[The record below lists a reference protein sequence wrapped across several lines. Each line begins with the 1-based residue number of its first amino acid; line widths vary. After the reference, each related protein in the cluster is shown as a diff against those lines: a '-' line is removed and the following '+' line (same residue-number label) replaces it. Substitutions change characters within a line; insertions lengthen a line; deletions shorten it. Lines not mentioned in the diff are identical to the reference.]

1 MNCPYCDDPDIE
13 FVETLDSDYP
23 EEVRQLAICNNCSE
37 GDIVLKFSLEEVSK
51 ASEEGLF

>member
-1 MNCPYCDDPDIE
+1 MECPYCDDPDIE
-13 FVETLDSDYP
+13 FVETLDSNYP